1 MAATAPSTPDPT
13 GTPGASGT
21 AGTAGTLPRTR
32 RAILDA
38 AIEVYARDSSASLGE
53 IARAA
58 QVGRST
64 LHRYFAD
71 RSALVHALLED
82 CAEATRRA
90 VEEARLEDGP
100 VADAFRR
107 LVRAMFDLG
116 YRVNFLFSEDTV
128 TSAEWDE
135 TGWDAAH
142 VPMALLF
149 RRGQDEGYF
158 DEEYEVDWFVRT
170 LWYLISA
177 GWEAM
182 DEDGMP
188 RHVALELVTRT
199 LEGGLRPRA
208 D

>member
-1 MAATAPSTPDPT
+1 MAATVSST
-13 GTPGASGT
+13 SGT
-21 AGTAGTLPRTR
+21 LARTR

-38 AIEVYARDSSASLGE
+38 AIEVLAEDGSASLGD

-58 QVGRST
+58 EVGRST

-71 RSALVHALLED
+71 RSALINALLDD
-82 CAEATRRA
+82 CAEATQRA
-90 VEEARLEDGP
+90 VDEARLDDGP

-116 YRVNFLFSEDTV
+116 YRVNFLFNEV
-128 TSAEWDE
+128 TLSNAEWGE
-135 TGWDAAH
+135 AGWERAH
-142 VPMALLF
+142 VPMVVLF
-149 RRGQDEGYF
+149 QRGQQEGYF
-158 DEEYEVDWFVRT
+158 APEIEPEWFVRS

-182 DEDGMP
+182 AEDDLP
-188 RHVALELVTRT
+188 RHVALERVTRT
-199 LEGGLRPRA
+199 LEGGIRQHH